1 MNFNERWSGRFCH
14 GRLEIS
20 NRFFII
26 QPVARRKI
34 QSAHPAPPVLFPR
47 SFSCFCHYA
56 GKGNFPAPTA
66 ADVFITKRIKLAGQ
80 RIGNKTPLSILSLS
94 LSHARGPKIKY
105 PNICR
110 FNLNHARLQATSFN
124 NETSYCTWQGRIASP
139 PAVPPRDFSNL
150 LPHVESCM
158 LFLLSC
164 YKAWFRGIFR
174 ESFAKSFG
182 FRSSRQVDVR
192 SLSLRRKKKK
202 RKKRR
207 REKTIATISTVLLK
221 SSHFEIIITPS
232 CLSILRIHG
241 MRK

>member
-94 LSHARGPKIKY
+94 LSRPKIKY

-124 NETSYCTWQGRIASP
+124 NETSYCTWQGRIARCSP
-139 PAVPPRDFSNL
+139 L
-150 LPHVESCM
+150 LPPFHHAIFPIFSRM
-158 LFLLSC
+158 LNPVCSSSSRVTRLGFEG
-164 YKAWFRGIFR
+164 F
-174 ESFAKSFG
+174 FAKVLQRVSDFDPVAKSM
-182 FRSSRQVDVR
+182 FVR
-192 SLSLRRKKKK
+192 CR
-202 RKKRR
+202 
-207 REKTIATISTVLLK
+207 
-221 SSHFEIIITPS
+221 
-232 CLSILRIHG
+232 
-241 MRK
+241 